1 VRIAQQW
8 YRQSV
13 AGTQQVQSEWCL
25 HRALGPEGNVG
36 REMVG
41 AICSLVKLSKCV
53 GAVVT
58 SGVDGSIGALCL
70 DLPEE

>member
-1 VRIAQQW
+1 MAQQW

-41 AICSLVKLSKCV
+41 AICSLVKLSKRV

-58 SGVDGSIGALCL
+58 SGFDGYIGALCL